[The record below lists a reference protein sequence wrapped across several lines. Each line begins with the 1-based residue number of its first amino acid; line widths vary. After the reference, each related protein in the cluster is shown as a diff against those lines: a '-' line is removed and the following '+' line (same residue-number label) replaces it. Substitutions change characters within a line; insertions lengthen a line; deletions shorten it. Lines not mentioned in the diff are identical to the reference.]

1 MMKKILSLLLVFAML
16 FSISVTAFA
25 SEIPQDPNEIYASSV
40 PELKG
45 ISFEQIESFSE
56 NELDYYFEKAF
67 PLDANDYT
75 YEEKLS
81 VVKAIS
87 VAESYQS
94 IARATS
100 TTSNLSSYTGN
111 EGVAWVRDTTSGHSP
126 LTFAEALSG
135 TYTLEVDYLTY
146 KMAVTIYAAG
156 SDYNFFT
163 SLKNAGT
170 TSVASALICA
180 KMGLS
185 DLVIPSVIV
194 SIVVGMGWDALS
206 ALDRSAMK
214 DVLDQMSYSSMMK
227 VTFMTANNFV
237 TKCYSI
243 YSPSTTYNSAADN
256 FTYRNIANPYSGKY
270 GFWYTNQTGY
280 LYSY

>member
-1 MMKKILSLLLVFAML
+1 MKKILSLMLVFVMI
-16 FSISVTAFA
+16 FSTSATAFA
-25 SEIPQDPNEIYASSV
+25 TEISQNLNEIYASSV

-45 ISFEQIESFSE
+45 TSFEQIEAFSDS
-56 NELDYYFEKAF
+56 ELDYFFEKAF
-67 PLDANDYT
+67 PLNADNYT

-87 VAESYQS
+87 VAETYQT

-111 EGVAWVRDTTSGHSP
+111 KGVAWVRDTTSGHSP

-156 SDYNFFT
+156 SDYDFFT

-170 TSVASALICA
+170 TSVASALICT

-206 ALDRSAMK
+206 SLDRSAMK

-237 TKCYSI
+237 TKCYSL
-243 YSPSTTYNSAADN
+243 YSPSTTYNSSADN
-256 FTYRNIANPYSGKY
+256 FTYKSISNPYSGKY
-270 GFWYTNQTGY
+270 GFWYTDQTGY

>member
-1 MMKKILSLLLVFAML
+1 MKKLLSLLLALAMVFSMSA
-16 FSISVTAFA
+16 TAFA
-25 SEIPQDPNEIYASSV
+25 SGVSQNPDEILASSV

-45 ISFEQIESFSE
+45 MSFEQIEAFSE
-56 NELDYYFEKAF
+56 SELNYYFEKAF
-67 PLDANDYT
+67 PLSADNYT
-75 YEEKLS
+75 HEEKLS

-87 VAESYQS
+87 IAESYKS

-100 TTSNLSSYTGN
+100 TTANLSSYTGD
-111 EGVAWVRDTTSGHSP
+111 EGVAWVRDTTTGHSP

-156 SDYNFFT
+156 SDYNFFN
-163 SLKNAGT
+163 SLKNAAT

-180 KMGLS
+180 KMGI
-185 DLVIPSVIV
+185 DDMVIPSVVI
-194 SIVVGMGWDALS
+194 SIVVSMGWDALS
-206 ALDRSAMK
+206 ALDRSALK

-227 VTFMTANNFV
+227 VTFMTANNYL
-237 TKCYSI
+237 TKCYSL
-243 YSPSTTYNSAADN
+243 YSPTTTYNSSADN
-256 FTYRNIANPYSGKY
+256 FTYKNIANPYSGKY
-270 GFWYTNQTGY
+270 GFWYADQTGY

>member
-1 MMKKILSLLLVFAML
+1 MMKKILSVLLVFVML
-16 FSISVTAFA
+16 FSTSATAFA
-25 SEIPQDPNEIYASSV
+25 TEISQNPDEIYASSV

-45 ISFEQIESFSE
+45 MSFEQIETFSD
-56 NELDYYFEKAF
+56 NELDYFFEKAF
-67 PLDANDYT
+67 PLDADNYT
-75 YEEKLS
+75 HEEKLS
-81 VVKAIS
+81 VVKSIS

-94 IARATS
+94 LARAAS

-126 LTFAEALSG
+126 LTFGEALSG

-227 VTFMTANNFV
+227 VTFMTANNIL
-237 TKCYSI
+237 TKCYSL

-256 FTYRNIANPYSGKY
+256 FTYKNIANPYSGKY
-270 GFWYTNQTGY
+270 GFWYTDQVGY

>member
-1 MMKKILSLLLVFAML
+1 MKVLPGYVTQRVVIPPLLLL
-16 FSISVTAFA
+16 
-25 SEIPQDPNEIYASSV
+25 
-40 PELKG
+40 
-45 ISFEQIESFSE
+45 
-56 NELDYYFEKAF
+56 
-67 PLDANDYT
+67 
-75 YEEKLS
+75 
-81 VVKAIS
+81 
-87 VAESYQS
+87 
-94 IARATS
+94 
-100 TTSNLSSYTGN
+100 
-111 EGVAWVRDTTSGHSP
+111 
-126 LTFAEALSG
+126 EALSG

-156 SDYNFFT
+156 SDYDFFT

-227 VTFMTANNFV
+227 VTFVTANNFV
-237 TKCYSI
+237 TKCYSL

-270 GFWYTNQTGY
+270 GCLVY
-280 LYSY
+280 